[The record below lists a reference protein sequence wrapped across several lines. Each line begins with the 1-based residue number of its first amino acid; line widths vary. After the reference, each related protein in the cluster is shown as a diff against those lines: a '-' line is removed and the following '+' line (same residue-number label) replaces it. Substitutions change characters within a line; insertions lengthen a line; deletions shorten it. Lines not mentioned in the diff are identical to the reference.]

1 MKRIFLTL
9 WVLTLMSSADYEI
22 YTMMT
27 KKIGIPVTKEELFFG
42 ELGDFS
48 EKMEEIGKS
57 ITAHGAEGALIGLS
71 AGSESL
77 AKGIMEDGMKSG
89 LAGLGIG
96 IVIGALD
103 APIMELYADQKI
115 MQVLRVVDSKGN
127 VAYEKRFIV
136 CDKHPSL
143 SLEEAR
149 KIIETEVK

>member
-1 MKRIFLTL
+1 
-9 WVLTLMSSADYEI
+9 MSSADYEI

-27 KKIGIPVTKEELFFG
+27 KKIGTPVSKEELFFG
-42 ELGDFS
+42 ELGDFA
-48 EKMEEIGKS
+48 EKMEEISRS
-57 ITAHGAEGALIGLS
+57 IAVHGANGALSGLS

-77 AKGIMEDGMKSG
+77 AKGMMADGLKSG
-89 LAGLGIG
+89 LTGFGIG

-103 APIMELYADQKI
+103 GPIMELHADQKI
-115 MQVLRVVDSKGN
+115 MQVLRVVDGKGN